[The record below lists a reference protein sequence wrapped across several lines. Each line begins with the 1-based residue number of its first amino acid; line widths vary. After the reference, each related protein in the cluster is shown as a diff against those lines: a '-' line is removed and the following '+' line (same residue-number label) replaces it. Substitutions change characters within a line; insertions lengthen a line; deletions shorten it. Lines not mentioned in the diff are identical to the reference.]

1 MNFWIYFLLYLS
13 SCSGFFI
20 NFPFGK
26 RFSIKEREV
35 NKALDYILPVEKQ
48 KVINKIN
55 GIFAIIGPDID
66 FKNVSNLFDLFIG
79 DGVIQSIFFDNGK
92 ITYVKHYVRTEKI
105 LYEEKNG
112 IFPKHLFLKLI
123 LIVMHKMNI
132 MPNILGVANTA
143 LLNVNN
149 KIYALNERDMPYL
162 LDVNFEEK
170 KINTI
175 RKTNIPFMNYFSAHT
190 KYNKTIDSIEYD
202 IITNSVK
209 YHELTENLELI
220 KQKTIK
226 MKHLPIV
233 HDFLKVND
241 KIIITDS
248 PIVVNLKDAFKK
260 SMPVQLA
267 NHKPTFIRILDKNT
281 MKIDNYVSPVA
292 FYIFHYADYKE
303 NDKTVEIYA
312 ALYNELDFSQLNIIG
327 KYRKLIL
334 DKNTHEISIVK
345 NEELEKMDLEFP
357 IKFGDKIVF
366 RKIED
371 KRINGFVVCKELEVI
386 KKIEFENKFFSGEPA
401 IHYVENIPYLIT
413 FAFND
418 NADNE
423 GYIMVINMN
432 TYEEITIPINEQ
444 LSVGFHSI
452 FIDAH

>member
-1 MNFWIYFLLYLS
+1 LS

>member
-1 MNFWIYFLLYLS
+1 MNFWVYFLLCLS

-26 RFSIKEREV
+26 SFSIKEKEV
-35 NKALDYILPVEKQ
+35 NKALDYILPIEKQ
-48 KVINKIN
+48 TVINKIN
-55 GIFAIIGPDID
+55 GMFAIIGPDID

-92 ITYVKHYVRTEKI
+92 ITYVKHYIRTEKI

-112 IFPKHLFLKLI
+112 IFPKNIFLKLI
-123 LIVMHKMNI
+123 FIVMNKINV

-149 KIYALNERDMPYL
+149 KIYALNERDIPYL
-162 LDVNFEEK
+162 LDINFKEK

-175 RKTNIPFMNYFSAHT
+175 KKTTIPFMNYFSAHS
-190 KYNKTIDSIEYD
+190 KYDKTIDSIEYN
-202 IITNSVK
+202 IITNNVK
-209 YHELTENLELI
+209 YHELTENFNSI

-226 MKHLPIV
+226 TKNVPII
-233 HDFLKVND
+233 HDFLIMNN
-241 KIIITDS
+241 KILITDS
-248 PIVVNLKDAFKK
+248 PIIINFKDIFKK
-260 SMPVQLA
+260 SMPVQLE
-267 NHKPTFIRILDKNT
+267 NNKQTFVRILDKNT
-281 MKIDNYVSPVA
+281 MKIDTYVSPIG

-303 NDKTVEIYA
+303 NDSTIEIYA

-334 DKNTHEISIVK
+334 DKKTHNISIVK
-345 NEELEKMDLEFP
+345 NEELENLDLEFP

-366 RKIED
+366 RNVED
-371 KRINGFVVCKELEVI
+371 KRINGFVVCHGLEII
-386 KKIEFENKFFSGEPA
+386 KKIVFEDKFISGEPA
-401 IHYVENIPYLIT
+401 IHYLEDVPHLIT

-418 NADNE
+418 AADKE
-423 GYIMVINMN
+423 GYILVINMD
-432 TYEEITIPINEQ
+432 TYEEIAIPINEQ

-452 FIDAH
+452 FIEAS

>member
-1 MNFWIYFLLYLS
+1 LS

-20 NFPFGK
+20 NFHFGN
-26 RFSIKEREV
+26 RFSVKEREV
-35 NKALDYILPVEKQ
+35 NKALDYILPEEKQ

-55 GIFAIIGPDID
+55 GIFAIIGPDVD
-66 FKNVSNLFDLFIG
+66 FKNVSNLFDLFTG
-79 DGVIQSIFFDNGK
+79 DGVIQSVFFDNGK
-92 ITYVKHYVRTEKI
+92 ITYVKHYVRTEKL

-112 IFPKHLFLKLI
+112 IFPKHLLLRLLFL
-123 LIVMHKMNI
+123 VMHKMNI

-162 LDVNFEEK
+162 LDVNFKEK

-175 RKTNIPFMNYFSAHT
+175 RKTNIPFMNYFSAHS
-190 KYNKTIDSIEYD
+190 KYNKSIDSIEYN
-202 IITNSVK
+202 IVTNSVK

-226 MKHLPIV
+226 TNYLPII

-241 KIIITDS
+241 KILITDS
-248 PIVVNLKDAFKK
+248 PIVINLKDVFNK

-281 MKIDNYVSPVA
+281 MKIDNYVSPVG
-292 FYIFHYADYKE
+292 FYIFHYADYRE
-303 NDKTVEIYA
+303 NDKTIEVYA

-334 DKNTHEISIVK
+334 NKETKLATIVK
-345 NEELEKMDLEFP
+345 NEELEKLDLEFP

-371 KRINGFVVCKELEVI
+371 KRINGFVVCKGLEVI

-418 NADNE
+418 NSDNE

-432 TYEEITIPINEQ
+432 TYEEITISINEQ
-444 LSVGFHSI
+444 LSAGFHSI
-452 FIDAH
+452 FIDAN